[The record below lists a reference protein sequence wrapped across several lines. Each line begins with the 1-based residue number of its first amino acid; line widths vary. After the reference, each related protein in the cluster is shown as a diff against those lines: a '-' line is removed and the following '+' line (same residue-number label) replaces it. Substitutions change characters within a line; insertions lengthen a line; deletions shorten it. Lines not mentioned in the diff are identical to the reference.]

1 MTEKCFLFPNS
12 LSRKKAI
19 ELNRKLTLKL
29 VLPFSDHL
37 YKLAF
42 NNCHSMDSLM
52 QLSVMNLIKKRK
64 TLKIPRLKNGGG
76 GENHKY
82 N

>member
-1 MTEKCFLFPNS
+1 
-12 LSRKKAI
+12 
-19 ELNRKLTLKL
+19 
-29 VLPFSDHL
+29 
-37 YKLAF
+37 
-42 NNCHSMDSLM
+42 MDSLM